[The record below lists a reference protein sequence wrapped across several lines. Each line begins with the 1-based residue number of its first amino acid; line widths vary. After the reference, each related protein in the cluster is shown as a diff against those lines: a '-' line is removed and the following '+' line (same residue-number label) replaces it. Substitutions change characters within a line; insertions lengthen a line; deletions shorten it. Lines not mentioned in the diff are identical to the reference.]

1 MMKKALAI
9 AILAAVP
16 MSAMADHDAGC
27 GVGTHLMAGQK
38 GVFAKLL
45 ATYTNGILGNGTFGI
60 SSGTLGCNGRD
71 AVTEGGKFAFL
82 SSNFDQFSSEAAAG
96 SGESLGALAGIY
108 GITDAA
114 DRAEFYSMLKSNYNS
129 IFDSKEVTSN
139 DVVSRVE
146 GLMKNNE
153 RLARYIEA

>member
-9 AILAAVP
+9 VVLAAIP
-16 MSAMADHDAGC
+16 MGAMADHDAGC

-38 GVFAKLL
+38 GVFSKLL

-82 SSNFDQFSSEAAAG
+82 SSNLDQFSSEVAAG

-114 DRAEFYSMLKSNYNS
+114 DRVEFYSLLKSNYS
-129 IFDSKEVTSN
+129 SLFDRSDVTSN
-139 DVVSRVE
+139 EVATRVDA
-146 GLMKNNE
+146 LMKSNE
-153 RLARYIEA
+153 RLARYVEA